1 MRFQIYTS
9 AKEEKNTALL
19 YKYLVHRVCGM
30 AFTTPAQVV
39 DKDSIFVPAGWDN
52 EKKLDIIKEAI
63 PDVDHP
69 LEVRIRPWPQGN
81 HFSHPLQYK
90 KMKF

>member
-1 MRFQIYTS
+1 MP
-9 AKEEKNTALL
+9 
-19 YKYLVHRVCGM
+19 
-30 AFTTPAQVV
+30 FTTPAHVV

-69 LEVRIRPWPQGN
+69 LEVN
-81 HFSHPLQYK
+81 FC
-90 KMKF
+90 